1 MKRTNTIAA
10 IATLAVV
17 AAGITAKLIDNRING
32 FHGVGGREVY
42 ERQRA
47 FHLDRLRKNDHVK
60 DQAVRERDAAAIEA
74 EIDELGRGFPVQELG
89 EEVRRIK

>member
-1 MKRTNTIAA
+1 MKRANTIAT

-17 AAGITAKLIDNRING
+17 TAGITAKITNDRING

-60 DQAVRERDAAAIEA
+60 DHAVRERDAAAIEA
-74 EIDELGRGFPVQELG
+74 EIDELGRGFPVEELG